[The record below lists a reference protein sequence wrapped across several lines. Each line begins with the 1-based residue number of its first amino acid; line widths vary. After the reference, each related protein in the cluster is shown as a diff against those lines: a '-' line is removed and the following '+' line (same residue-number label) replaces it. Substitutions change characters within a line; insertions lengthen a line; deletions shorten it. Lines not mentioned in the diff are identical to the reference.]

1 LLDDSDHDHQA
12 CRSRAVARAEERC
25 RVEGL
30 RLTAQRRQVLEA
42 MLASHAP
49 VSAYEIMDR
58 IAEGARRPSPI
69 SVYRALDFLVANR
82 FAHRIE
88 SRNAFLACIEEHG
101 HAAGPEAPLVFLLCE
116 RCGSATEAEPAEL
129 GALLSGIAAAEGF
142 QPSTSVLEIRGL
154 CAACQ
159 TVNAPDGHPHDHPH
173 SHN

>member
-1 LLDDSDHDHQA
+1 MLDDSDHDHQV

-25 RVEGL
+25 RDEGL
-30 RLTAQRRQVLEA
+30 RLTEQRRQVLEA
-42 MLASHAP
+42 MLESHAP

-58 IAEGARRPSPI
+58 IAGKARRPSPI
-69 SVYRALDFLVANR
+69 SVYRALDFLVAHR

-101 HAAGPEAPLVFLLCE
+101 HAASAPEAPLVFLLCE

-129 GALLSGIAAAEGF
+129 GGLLSRIAAAEGF
-142 QPSTSVLEIRGL
+142 APSASVLEIRGL

-159 TVNAPDGHPHDHPH
+159 SGDHHHDHSH
-173 SHN
+173 SHS

>member
-1 LLDDSDHDHQA
+1 MLDDSDHDHQA

-42 MLASHAP
+42 MLESHAP

-101 HAAGPEAPLVFLLCE
+101 HAASAPEAPLVFLLCE

-129 GALLSGIAAAEGF
+129 GGLLARIAAAEGF
-142 QPSTSVLEIRGL
+142 APSASVLEIRGL

-159 TVNAPDGHPHDHPH
+159 SGDHHHDH
-173 SHN
+173 SHNHS